1 MPLGLTQSATAVGAG
16 ITASFLASGGTAPY
30 TYAVL
35 PGGAGGSID
44 SDGIYTAPAVV
55 PTDPATQY
63 DTIQVT
69 DDDAATATAPIL
81 VGTPLLLFC
90 EVIQREMGLSN
101 GRVYLWDQKL
111 NQPADSGLYIAVAVV
126 NCKPFANV
134 NRQSSSGTQSEQF
147 VSMLALLDIN
157 IISRSAAAR
166 DRKEEIILALN
177 SIYAQQQQEANS
189 FYIAKL
195 SPLAGFVNL
204 SEVDGAAIPY
214 RYKISVNIQ
223 YAYKKTSALQYF
235 ENFTDTIY
243 TDT

>member
-1 MPLGLTQSATAVGAG
+1 
-16 ITASFLASGGTAPY
+16 
-30 TYAVL
+30 
-35 PGGAGGSID
+35 
-44 SDGIYTAPAVV
+44 
-55 PTDPATQY
+55 
-63 DTIQVT
+63 
-69 DDDAATATAPIL
+69 

-111 NQPADSGLYIAVAVV
+111 NQPTDSGLYIAVAVV

-134 NRQSSSGTQSEQF
+134 NRQSTSGTQSEQF